1 MKASI
6 TVGSIF
12 EILEKNLYNA
22 VLRVVSPG
30 ERINA
35 AMVHETIWT
44 WFIKDF
50 ENEKAGITDA
60 IQKGEYARKLMNPKS
75 GKDIS
80 YHDALALSPSL
91 VCQDGLE
98 EAIEYCELDG
108 KAKMRIVEDF
118 RAIGLSVR
126 KGCIAKDVTALLN
139 DHIQC
144 IIRRKKR
151 PFARILS
158 KIARI
163 LDIHPMM
170 ACGLS

>member
-30 ERINA
+30 ERVNA
-35 AMVHETIWT
+35 AMVYETIWT

-50 ENEKAGITDA
+50 ENEKAGIVEA

-80 YHDALALSPSL
+80 YHDALVLGPSL
-91 VCQDGLE
+91 ICQEGLE
-98 EAIEYCELDG
+98 DAIEYCELDG
-108 KAKMRIVEDF
+108 KTKMCMVEDF
-118 RAIGLSVR
+118 KAIGLTVR
-126 KGCIAKDVTALLN
+126 KGYIAKDVTALLN
-139 DHIQC
+139 KHVQS
-144 IIRRKKR
+144 IIRRKKS

-158 KIARI
+158 KITRI
-163 LDIHPMM
+163 LAIRPTMVY
-170 ACGLS
+170 GLS

>member
-22 VLRVVSPG
+22 ILRVASPG

-35 AMVHETIWT
+35 AMVYETIWT

-50 ENEKAGITDA
+50 ENEKAGIVEA

-75 GKDIS
+75 GKDVS
-80 YHDALALSPSL
+80 YHDALSLSPSL
-91 VCQDGLE
+91 ICQEGLDD
-98 EAIEYCELDG
+98 AIEYCELDG

-118 RAIGLSVR
+118 KAIGLTVR
-126 KGCIAKDVTALLN
+126 KGYIAKDVTALLN
-139 DHIQC
+139 DHIQR

-158 KIARI
+158 KIAII
-163 LDIHPMM
+163 LAIHPTM
-170 ACGLS
+170 AYGLS

>member
-22 VLRVVSPG
+22 ILRVASPG

-35 AMVHETIWT
+35 GMVYETIWT

-50 ENEKAGITDA
+50 ENEKAWITEA

-80 YHDALALSPSL
+80 YHDALVLGPSL
-91 VCQDGLE
+91 ICQEGLDD
-98 EAIEYCELDG
+98 AIDYCELDG
-108 KAKMRIVEDF
+108 KARMRIVEDF
-118 RAIGLSVR
+118 RAIGLTVR
-126 KGCIAKDVTALLN
+126 KGYIAKDVTALLN
-139 DHIQC
+139 DHIQR

-158 KIARI
+158 KITRI

-170 ACGLS
+170 AYGLS

>member
-1 MKASI
+1 MKTSTTIGA
-6 TVGSIF
+6 IF

-22 VLRVVSPG
+22 ILRIASPG

-35 AMVHETIWT
+35 AMVYETIWT

-80 YHDALALSPSL
+80 YHDALTLSPSL
-91 VCQDGLE
+91 ICQEGLE

-108 KAKMRIVEDF
+108 NAKTRIVDDF
-118 RAIGLSVR
+118 KAIGAIIR
-126 KGCIAKDVTALLN
+126 KGYIAKDVTTLLN
-139 DHIQC
+139 EHIQS

-151 PFARILS
+151 PFVRILR
-158 KIARI
+158 KITRI

>member
-6 TVGSIF
+6 TAGSIF
-12 EILEKNLYNA
+12 EILEKSLYNA
-22 VLRVVSPG
+22 ILRVASPG

-35 AMVHETIWT
+35 AMVYETIWT

-50 ENEKAGITDA
+50 ENEKAGIVEA

-75 GKDIS
+75 GKDVS
-80 YHDALALSPSL
+80 YHDALSLSPSL
-91 VCQDGLE
+91 ICQEGLE

-118 RAIGLSVR
+118 RAIGLTIR

-139 DHIQC
+139 DHIQQ

-151 PFARILS
+151 LFARILS
-158 KIARI
+158 KIKRI

-170 ACGLS
+170 AYGLS

>member
-22 VLRVVSPG
+22 VLRVASPG
-30 ERINA
+30 ERVNA
-35 AMVHETIWT
+35 AMVYETIWT

-91 VCQDGLE
+91 ICQEGLE
-98 EAIEYCELDG
+98 EAIEYCELDIN
-108 KAKMRIVEDF
+108 AKTRMIEDF
-118 RAIGLSVR
+118 KAIGATVR
-126 KGCIAKDVTALLN
+126 KGYIAKDVTALLN
-139 DHIQC
+139 EHIQS

-151 PFARILS
+151 LFARILG
-158 KIARI
+158 KIVRI

-170 ACGLS
+170 VCGLS

>member
-12 EILEKNLYNA
+12 EILERNLYNA
-22 VLRVVSPG
+22 ILRIASPG

-35 AMVHETIWT
+35 AMVYETIWT

-60 IQKGEYARKLMNPKS
+60 IQKGEYARKLMNPKT

-80 YHDALALSPSL
+80 YHDALTLSPSL
-91 VCQDGLE
+91 VCQEGLE
-98 EAIEYCELDG
+98 DAIEYCELDSN
-108 KAKMRIVEDF
+108 AKTQIVEDF
-118 RAIGLSVR
+118 KAIGVVVR
-126 KGCIAKDVTALLN
+126 KGYIAKDVTALLN
-139 DHIQC
+139 EHIQS

-151 PFARILS
+151 PFASLLS

-170 ACGLS
+170 VYGLS